1 MKVCK
6 TVRKETFRVALGVL
20 IGDAIMLGVFFAL
33 GKLDHTVLFGALLGT
48 VAAVGNFFMMGLAVQ
63 KAMNDPDHAKRIVQ
77 RSYTLRMI
85 AMAAVLIVGFVLPW
99 FDRIA
104 LVIPFLLPSLA
115 IQAMRLL
122 GLYKPNEE
130 GGNASDES

>member
-1 MKVCK
+1 MKVCD
-6 TVRKETFRVALGVL
+6 TVRKETIRVALGVL
-20 IGDAIMLGVFFAL
+20 IGDAVMLAIFFAL
-33 GKLDHTVLFGALLGT
+33 HKLDYTVLLGALLGT

-63 KAMNDPDHAKRIVQ
+63 RALNDPDHAKRIVQ

-99 FDRIA
+99 FHRIA
-104 LVIPFLLPSLA
+104 LVVPFLLPSLT

-122 GLYKPNEE
+122 GLYKPDEE
-130 GGNASDES
+130 GGTEK